1 MGSNVETVS
10 CYLIPSSGRISGLFG
25 IELLPRME
33 KTGGAVLRKIVV
45 VLEGRVKLVRQ
56 QAGFAGFFSVIATER

>member
-1 MGSNVETVS
+1 
-10 CYLIPSSGRISGLFG
+10 
-25 IELLPRME
+25 ME